1 MSNSAR
7 NAEQRGSGTSV
18 HWPDLTLPP
27 INLHNVPILDSV
39 RKNRPDK
46 PVGQ

>member
-7 NAEQRGSGTSV
+7 NAEQRGSETSV

-27 INLHNVPILDSV
+27 INLYNVPILDSV
-39 RKNRPDK
+39 RESRPEK
-46 PVGQ
+46 PKGQ